1 MNDQEHNLIQ
11 AARNGDQAAFGELV
25 QQYQKRVFALA
36 VRMCPTPEL
45 AEEAAQ
51 EAFLA
56 AWQGLPFFRG
66 DSAFATWLYR
76 LTSNA
81 CKDFLRKKGSRME
94 VSLSQEGEEED
105 YTLEVPDLRYHPENV
120 LEQKEMRR
128 QIEESLH
135 QLSPDHREILVMRDV
150 LGLSYEEI
158 ANSLDLE
165 EGTVKSRIS
174 RAREKLRIKLTET
187 GNFFGKK
194 KSKGKK
200 GGKP

>member
-1 MNDQEHNLIQ
+1 MNEHMVINRAKQ
-11 AARNGDQAAFGELV
+11 GDQRAFETLVTEYEQKVYSLAYHYVGSEQDAMDICQEVFLRVYRFLPQFSGES
-25 QQYQKRVFALA
+25 RF
-36 VRMCPTPEL
+36 
-45 AEEAAQ
+45 
-51 EAFLA
+51 
-56 AWQGLPFFRG
+56 
-66 DSAFATWLYR
+66 STWLYR
-76 LTSNA
+76 VTSNA

-105 YTLEVPDLRYHPENV
+105 YTPENV

-194 KSKGKK
+194 KSKGEK

>member
-1 MNDQEHNLIQ
+1 
-11 AARNGDQAAFGELV
+11 
-25 QQYQKRVFALA
+25 
-36 VRMCPTPEL
+36 
-45 AEEAAQ
+45 
-51 EAFLA
+51 
-56 AWQGLPFFRG
+56 
-66 DSAFATWLYR
+66 
-76 LTSNA
+76 
-81 CKDFLRKKGSRME
+81 
-94 VSLSQEGEEED
+94 
-105 YTLEVPDLRYHPENV
+105 
-120 LEQKEMRR
+120 MRR

-194 KSKGKK
+194 KSKGEK

>member
-1 MNDQEHNLIQ
+1 MNEHMVINRAKQ
-11 AARNGDQAAFGELV
+11 GDQRAFETLVTEYEQKVYSLAYHYVGSEQDAMDICQEVFLRVYRFLPQFSGES
-25 QQYQKRVFALA
+25 RF
-36 VRMCPTPEL
+36 
-45 AEEAAQ
+45 
-51 EAFLA
+51 
-56 AWQGLPFFRG
+56 
-66 DSAFATWLYR
+66 STWLYR
-76 LTSNA
+76 VTSNA

-128 QIEESLH
+128 QIEE
-135 QLSPDHREILVMRDV
+135 R
-150 LGLSYEEI
+150 LSYEEI

-194 KSKGKK
+194 KSKGEK

>member
-1 MNDQEHNLIQ
+1 MNEHMVISRAKQGDHRAFEVLVTEYEQKVYSLAYHYVGSEQDAMDICQEVFLRVYRFLPQ
-11 AARNGDQAAFGELV
+11 FSGES
-25 QQYQKRVFALA
+25 RF
-36 VRMCPTPEL
+36 
-45 AEEAAQ
+45 
-51 EAFLA
+51 
-56 AWQGLPFFRG
+56 
-66 DSAFATWLYR
+66 STWLYR
-76 LTSNA
+76 VTSNA

-120 LEQKEMRR
+120 MEQKEMRR